1 MTLFGLKEGQDLKNR
16 VAHTPTKNSKEYP
29 DEQNVNKTKR
39 ATFATFAVSIGRQC
53 LLTVPCKHSNYIILD
68 TES

>member
-16 VAHTPTKNSKEYP
+16 VAHPHQEFQGVP
-29 DEQNVNKTKR
+29 RRANVNETKR
-39 ATFATFAVSIGRQC
+39 ATFATFAISIGRQG
-53 LLTVPCKHSNYIILD
+53 LLTAPCKHSKYIILD